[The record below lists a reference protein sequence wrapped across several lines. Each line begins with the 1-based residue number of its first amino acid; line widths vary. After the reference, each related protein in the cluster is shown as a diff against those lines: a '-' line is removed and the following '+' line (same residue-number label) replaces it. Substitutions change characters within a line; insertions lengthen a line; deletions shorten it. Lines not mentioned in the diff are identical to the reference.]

1 MSFTKFGFLQC
12 PKIMVYRKWLQQWA
26 FYNTRKF
33 KFTIK
38 SFILDS
44 LVFLEKI
51 LNLGNVNLG
60 GEFWLLATN
69 FIYTHLHDKAIS
81 V

>member
-1 MSFTKFGFLQC
+1 M
-12 PKIMVYRKWLQQWA
+12 
-26 FYNTRKF
+26 
-33 KFTIK
+33 K

-60 GEFWLLATN
+60 GEFRLLATN
-69 FIYTHLHDKAIS
+69 FIYTHLHDEAIS
-81 V
+81 VCMHALVGLKTLRVWV